1 MLSRLCATL
10 VIIVLVSFDKSLA
23 QTSISATDWK
33 LQQILQGQVD
43 HENRVKA
50 AISIVQPK
58 IQAAIADL
66 QPNAAFA
73 DLVAALQ
80 SANSFLTSATTVND
94 YTQGNAALTCTNLP
108 LVVTATQFS
117 VQQCYSIIVT
127 VNYNATQVLILY
139 NNINVA
145 YLAKT
150 DLLSDSRTQAIQSI
164 LTSLYVVYDEYYQ
177 YGLALNTAAVQYN
190 LAYAQLLYCK
200 RYLCDCPS
208 SMPSTTAATF
218 ALVDNYV
225 ALYQS
230 SVVDWESQI
239 QSSSAATLKM
249 IQDFV
254 PSISS
259 TSDLNYITTSLQSL
273 ATLINGY
280 VAITTNQTVRTT
292 TNCDDANF
300 QVVFIQNKMSQ
311 YYTNNIEAQRNATF
325 VLYYLGLLNTY
336 YYAKYYVL
344 NDSQK
349 STIQGIVTSVNGLLS
364 NFRQYVLALVIAWTN
379 LSIQLVNA
387 QIAIQACVCT
397 PGTGT
402 TPETTTTSTTPTTT
416 TTSETTESIII
427 SREYKSAV
435 ISVQSSFCVNFWT
448 LRKGCK
454 YPNST
459 LSKCRPLDFL
469 TGHTVWTNFTALR
482 TFKFRYRF

>member
-1 MLSRLCATL
+1 MLTRLCATF
-10 VIIVLVSFDKSLA
+10 VIVFVTFKMSLA

-33 LQQILQGQVD
+33 LQQILQGQVN

-58 IQAAIADL
+58 IQAAISDL
-66 QPNAAFA
+66 QPNTAFA

-80 SANSFLTSATTVND
+80 NANSFLTSAATVND

-117 VQQCYSIIVT
+117 VQQCYSIITT

-139 NNINVA
+139 NGINVA
-145 YLAKT
+145 YLART
-150 DLLSDSRTQAIQSI
+150 TLLSDSRIQAINSI

-177 YGLALNTAAVQYN
+177 YGLTLNTAAVQYS
-190 LAYAQLLYCK
+190 LAYASLLYCK

-208 SMPSTTAATF
+208 SMPSSTAASF
-218 ALVDNYV
+218 ALIDNYV

-230 SVVDWESQI
+230 SVVNWESQI

-273 ATLINGY
+273 ATLISGY
-280 VAITTNQTVRTT
+280 VAITTNETVRTT
-292 TNCDDANF
+292 VNCDDANF
-300 QVVFIQNKMSQ
+300 QVVFIQHKLSQ

-325 VLYYLGLLNTY
+325 VIYYLGLLNAY

-344 NDSQK
+344 NGSQQ
-349 STIQGIVTSVNGLLS
+349 STILGIVTSVNGLLS

-387 QIAIQACVCT
+387 KIAIQNCVCT

-402 TPETTTTSTTPTTT
+402 TPSPTTT
-416 TTSETTESIII
+416 TTPSSTATESSIEC
-427 SREYKSAV
+427 R
-435 ISVQSSFCVNFWT
+435 
-448 LRKGCK
+448 
-454 YPNST
+454 NSE
-459 LSKCRPLDFL
+459 
-469 TGHTVWTNFTALR
+469 AQ
-482 TFKFRYRF
+482 